1 MQLLGARHQMNHPHS
16 LVNPE
21 KERQGIAKNAK
32 KTARC
37 PPPTVSGRAGDP
49 LIQAQRFGLK

>member
-21 KERQGIAKNAK
+21 KQGKGFNWS
-32 KTARC
+32 
-37 PPPTVSGRAGDP
+37 VG
-49 LIQAQRFGLK
+49 